1 MGEAIINAAIDNH
14 ELVARIIFPPQMILM
29 GKVMPAAF
37 VLRPS
42 INEEYLSIL
51 RISVPTFNQDIKKII
66 YGRKRSFYGY
76 AVMNA
81 GEIHAINLTE
91 EGHCA
96 KCLVKTVDADIF
108 QSHGG
113 IFIILDDKQ
122 VTGSMSF
129 ESLEEGKLQNH
140 LLLALRFKLK
150 EIANKGLISF

>member
-1 MGEAIINAAIDNH
+1 MGEAIINTTIDNH
-14 ELVARIIFPPQMILM
+14 ELVARIIFPPQMILE

-37 VLRPS
+37 ILRPS

-51 RISVPTFNQDIKKII
+51 RISVSTFNHDIKKII

-76 AVMNA
+76 AVMNV
-81 GEIHAINLTE
+81 GEIHAINLLE

-96 KCLVKTVDADIF
+96 KCLVKAVDADLF

-129 ESLEEGKLQNH
+129 ESLEEGKVQNH
-140 LLLALRFKLK
+140 LLLALRFKLT